1 MRPSLQAFLL
11 SGAMLQVTNAM
22 EMAHA
27 AQRNR
32 VRDVPAAITGAPF
45 GIMHEAEL
53 LVGHNGLQARQ
64 ADSSSEPLVVTIAP
78 DETCGYLSGNAG
90 AAVTCDNGSPCS
102 WAAVSRSGLVGCG
115 SDIYILCVESSIAV
129 NPSSCD
135 DVCQS
140 NTFYLKC
147 TDSDRPFCR
156 TYNFPSG
163 VDDYRC
169 ASTPVEKAQSV
180 EFTYDGQKNANFKT
194 TTLSDGITSPS
205 PTASNTDSGSS
216 GQPSETETQT
226 ETTTTSDVPEPTKK
240 SKSTPVGAIVG
251 GVVGGIA
258 LIGLIG
264 LGAVCLLRRRKSKP
278 EPAPAPAQPVMTQQQ
293 APPPAPMNQN
303 PYPQQQP
310 QHYQPA
316 AQPYPDHS
324 MAASPAPSDARISTM
339 SGPMSSVGPASPM
352 GWNQQPSPPPFHTPA
367 PAYEMAGPEAREQ
380 EPVYEMGSESVKK

>member
-1 MRPSLQAFLL
+1 MRSTSQALL
-11 SGAMLQVTNAM
+11 LGAMLQAANAVDV
-22 EMAHA
+22 ARA

-32 VRDVPAAITGAPF
+32 VRDVPAAITEAPY
-45 GIMHEAEL
+45 GIMHEAEM

-64 ADSSSEPLVVTIAP
+64 AASSSEPLVVTIAP
-78 DETCGYLSGNAG
+78 DATCGYLSGQAG
-90 AAVTCDNGSPCS
+90 AAVTCGNGSPCS
-102 WAAVSRSGLVGCG
+102 WAGVSRSGLVGCG
-115 SDIYILCVESSIAV
+115 SDIFILCVESSIAV

-147 TDSDRPFCR
+147 TDSDTPYCR
-156 TYNFPSG
+156 TYAFPSG
-163 VDDYRC
+163 IADYRC
-169 ASTPVEKAQSV
+169 ASTPVGKPQSV
-180 EFTYDGQKNANFKT
+180 DFTYDGQKNANFKT
-194 TTLSDGITSPS
+194 TTLSNGIASES
-205 PTASNTDSGSS
+205 LRATAINSDSGSAS
-216 GQPSETETQT
+216 QASQTETQA
-226 ETTTTSDVPEPTKK
+226 ETTTTSEAPEPTKK

-251 GVVGGIA
+251 GVVGGVA

-278 EPAPAPAQPVMTQQQ
+278 EPAPAPAQPVMAQQQ

-303 PYPQQQP
+303 PYPQQ

-324 MAASPAPSDARISTM
+324 MAASPAPSDARISMM
-339 SGPMSSVGPASPM
+339 SGPMSSVGPTSPG
-352 GWNQQPSPPPFHTPA
+352 GWHQQPSPPPAFHTPA

-380 EPVYEMGSESVKK
+380 EPVYEMGSDSVKK

>member
-1 MRPSLQAFLL
+1 MRSTLQALL
-11 SGAMLQVTNAM
+11 LGAMLQATNAM

-27 AQRNR
+27 AQRNN

-45 GIMHEAEL
+45 GIIHEAEL
-53 LVGHNGLQARQ
+53 LVGHNGLEARQ
-64 ADSSSEPLVVTIAP
+64 AASSSEPLVVTVAP
-78 DETCGYLSGNAG
+78 DATCGYLSGQAG
-90 AAVTCDNGSPCS
+90 AAVTCANGRACS
-102 WAAVSRSGLVGCG
+102 WAPVSRTGILACG
-115 SDIYILCVESSIAV
+115 PEGYLLCVESSIAV

-156 TYNFPSG
+156 TYHYPSG
-163 VDDYRC
+163 VADYRC
-169 ASTPVEKAQSV
+169 ASTPVENIQSV

-194 TTLSDGITSPS
+194 TTLSDGI
-205 PTASNTDSGSS
+205 ASESLSATNTDRRTAN
-216 GQPSETETQT
+216 QASETETQP
-226 ETTTTSDVPEPTKK
+226 ETTTTSEAPEPTKK

-251 GVVGGIA
+251 GVVGGVA

-264 LGAVCLLRRRKSKP
+264 LGAVCLLRRRKKP
-278 EPAPAPAQPVMTQQQ
+278 EPAPAPAQPVMAQQQ
-293 APPPAPMNQN
+293 APPPAPMAQT
-303 PYPQQQP
+303 PYPQQ

-324 MAASPAPSDARISTM
+324 MAASPAPSDARMSMM

-380 EPVYEMGSESVKK
+380 EPVYEMGSDSYVKK